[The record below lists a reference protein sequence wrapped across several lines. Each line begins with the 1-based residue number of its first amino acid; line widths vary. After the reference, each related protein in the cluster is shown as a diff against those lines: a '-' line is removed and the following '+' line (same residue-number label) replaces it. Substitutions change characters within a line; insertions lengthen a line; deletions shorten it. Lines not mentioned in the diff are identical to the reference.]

1 MAQVRSTSRKTAPT
15 KDKKPKTRSSMPWG
29 LLLVVVVSGSLLA
42 TYAAGYYFNIGSF
55 GQGLKNYHISKKQA
69 KQAKQKEPDIKPVRT
84 ESTEKNYQ
92 FHEMLEGTKD
102 RVLPDDFSVQQ
113 TARERAQYYFIMQI
127 ATLSSESA
135 AEALRAKL
143 ALKDLDTRVEEKN
156 GKYRLKMGPYSDKR
170 SLKNARNEVKNTG
183 YGLNPI
189 GIQYKKK

>member
-1 MAQVRSTSRKTAPT
+1 MPQVRSTSRKTAPT
-15 KDKKPKTRSSMPWG
+15 KDKKPKKRSSMPWG
-29 LLLVVVVSGSLLA
+29 LLLIVMVSGSLLGA
-42 TYAAGYYFNIGSF
+42 FAAGYYFNIGSF
-55 GQGLKNYHISKKQA
+55 GQGLKNYHISKKQI
-69 KQAKQKEPDIKPVRT
+69 KQDKQQVSETKPIR
-84 ESTEKNYQ
+84 TEKNYQ
-92 FHEMLEGTKD
+92 FYEMLEGTKD
-102 RVLPDDFSVQQ
+102 RVLPDDFSIQQ
-113 TARERAQYYFIMQI
+113 TAKERAQYYFMMQI

-156 GKYRLKMGPYSDKR
+156 GKYRLRMGPYSDRR

>member
-1 MAQVRSTSRKTAPT
+1 
-15 KDKKPKTRSSMPWG
+15 MPWG
-29 LLLVVVVSGSLLA
+29 LLLIVLISGGLLSA
-42 TYAAGYYFNIGSF
+42 FAAGYYFNVGSF
-55 GQGLKNYHISKKQA
+55 GQGLKNYHVSKKQT
-69 KQAKQKEPDIKPVRT
+69 KQDKPQVSESKPVR
-84 ESTEKNYQ
+84 TEKNYQ

-113 TARERAQYYFIMQI
+113 TAQERAQYYFIMQI

-143 ALKDLDTRVEEKN
+143 VLKDLDVRVEEKN
-156 GKYRLKMGPYSDKR
+156 GKYRLRMGPYSDRR
-170 SLKNARNEVKNTG
+170 SLKNARNKVKKAG